1 MSPDNGIA
9 GGLEAKPRDSGY
21 AATFAPSGP
30 RRHARWYSQF
40 VVLMKFALP
49 VVALI
54 LIALVVAWPH
64 LQTEDLRFRIGFAAL
79 KASEAEDPS
88 MVNPRYLGTDT
99 DNQPYTV
106 TADLARKLGEKSTNV
121 ELEMPK
127 ADLGLEDGTWMV
139 LTAKQGVYGRG
150 EKILDLEGNVVLYH
164 DSGYEFLTEK
174 AKIDLNTSVATGKVP
189 VVGQGP
195 FGELQAQGFR
205 LVDKGKTIYFTG
217 KSRVVLY
224 PGIGSSLK

>member
-1 MSPDNGIA
+1 MSPEDGSPS
-9 GGLEAKPRDSGY
+9 GLEARPRESGY
-21 AATFAPSGP
+21 RAAVMPSGP
-30 RRHARWYSQF
+30 RRHSGLYSQF

-49 VVALI
+49 VVAII

-64 LQTEDLRFRIGFAAL
+64 LKTQDLRFRIGFAAL

-88 MVNPRYLGTDT
+88 MVNPRYLGTDK
-99 DNQPYTV
+99 DNQAYTV
-106 TADLARKLGEKSTNV
+106 TADLARKLSENSANV

-127 ADLGLEDGTWMV
+127 ADLALEDGTWLV

-150 EKILDLEGNVVLYH
+150 DKILDLQGAVVLYH

-174 AKIDLNTSVATGKVP
+174 AKIDLNTSIAAGNDP
-189 VVGQGP
+189 VTGQGP
-195 FGELQAQGFR
+195 FGELQAEGFR

-224 PGIGSSLK
+224 PGIGSALK